1 MNFIR
6 FTRASH
12 ASRIPGPSGPP
23 GPPGPPPGPPGAPP
37 DVPPGATPATA
48 MARLRRRL
56 ARLLPPGAGHVS
68 RISFVPAP
76 VPLSGWRLALLAA
89 GLLALAPAAI
99 SWNARQQAVARLEAQ
114 LAQARP
120 RTITRPARAP
130 AEQRA
135 LEQQVKAVAAAVRQL
150 NLPVTRLIKTVQAPR
165 DMHVALLALDLNSQ
179 PAADGGGAPAV
190 PAGALKIAA
199 EAETMQDM
207 INYLAFL
214 DQQPLFQSVYLVK
227 HEMNVNAPDHPYRF
241 QMEAQWH
248 Q

>member
-1 MNFIR
+1 MNFN
-6 FTRASH
+6 H
-12 ASRIPGPSGPP
+12 EPP
-23 GPPGPPPGPPGAPP
+23 AHLPPGPPGAPP
-37 DVPPGATPATA
+37 GPPPGSPPPSA
-48 MARLRRRL
+48 MVRLRHRL
-56 ARLLPPGAGHVS
+56 ARLLPPPAGHVS
-68 RISFVPAP
+68 RVNFLPAG
-76 VPLSGWRLALLAA
+76 VPLSGWRLVLLAA

-99 SWNARQQAVARLEAQ
+99 NWSARQQAVSRLESQ

-120 RTITRPARAP
+120 RPIARPARAP

-150 NLPVTRLIKTVQAPR
+150 NLPVARLIKTVQPPR
-165 DMHVALLALDLNSQ
+165 DVRVALLALDLNSQ
-179 PAADGGGAPAV
+179 PAADAGAGTSTT

-214 DQQPLFQSVYLVK
+214 NQQPLFQSVYLVK
-227 HEMNVNAPDHPYRF
+227 HEMNANAPDHPYRF

>member
-6 FTRASH
+6 FTRAPH
-12 ASRIPGPSGPP
+12 AARRPGPPAPPGSPP
-23 GPPGPPPGPPGAPP
+23 GPPGSPPGVAAGS
-37 DVPPGATPATA
+37 TPATP

-68 RISFVPAP
+68 RISFVAAA
-76 VPLSGWRLALLAA
+76 VPLSGWRLVLLAA

-99 SWNARQQAVARLEAQ
+99 SWNARQQAVSRLESQ

-120 RTITRPARAP
+120 RPIARPARAP
-130 AEQRA
+130 GEQRA

-150 NLPVTRLIKTVQAPR
+150 NLPVARLIKTVQAPR
-165 DMHVALLALDLNSQ
+165 DVRVALLALDLNSQ
-179 PAADGGGAPAV
+179 PGADGGSAPTV

-214 DQQPLFQSVYLVK
+214 NQQPLFQSVYLVK

>member
-1 MNFIR
+1 MNF
-6 FTRASH
+6 H
-12 ASRIPGPSGPP
+12 HQPP
-23 GPPGPPPGPPGAPP
+23 AHLPPGPPGAPP
-37 DVPPGATPATA
+37 GSPPPSA
-48 MARLRRRL
+48 MARLRNRL
-56 ARLLPPGAGHVS
+56 ARLLPIRPSHVS
-68 RISFVPAP
+68 QINFLPTGA
-76 VPLSGWRLALLAA
+76 PLSGWRLVLLAA

-99 SWNARQQAVARLEAQ
+99 GWSARQQAVSRLENQ

-120 RTITRPARAP
+120 RPVARPARAP

-150 NLPVTRLIKTVQAPR
+150 NLPVARLIKTVQAPR
-165 DMHVALLALDLNSQ
+165 DVRVALLALDLNSQ
-179 PAADGGGAPAV
+179 PAADAGASTT

-214 DQQPLFQSVYLVK
+214 NQQPLFQSVYLVK